1 MRAPIQP
8 VPVQPPRY
16 GLLVAATVTPLS
28 TDRWQQ
34 GVTWNPEQC
43 GVSGRVSVGCE
54 GDTDEIVAERN
65 GGIVEA
71 DPFAVWAADEC
82 SPFGFGARDWTGR
95 VLRQLEATQSYQIA
109 NELWTGELHI
119 DDSLSGG
126 WLTDHTTLNY
136 SFQAD
141 NVIDALGCLEQGLAV
156 CGQGRRG
163 MIHVTPQALV
173 HLSAATAVETVGSTI
188 LTPLGNVV
196 VADAGYD
203 GSGPGGVPADS
214 TTQWMYATSMIDVV
228 LEPNPML
235 IPGEIEQA
243 QALAQALD
251 RSDNTITVR
260 AFRMAMYRWDR
271 CCHIAVEVDLPVCV
285 VAS

>member
-16 GLLVAATVTPLS
+16 GLLVAAGVTPLA

-34 GVTWNPEQC
+34 GVAWNPEQC
-43 GVSGRVSVGCE
+43 GDSGRVAVDCVGN
-54 GDTDEIVAERN
+54 TSTITAERN
-65 GGIVEA
+65 GEVVEA

-109 NELWTGELHI
+109 NELWTGDLHTA
-119 DDSLSGG
+119 DGLEGG
-126 WLTDHTTLNY
+126 YLTDHATLDD
-136 SFQAD
+136 SFEAGD
-141 NVIDALGCLEQGLAV
+141 VVEALGCLEQGLST

-173 HLSAATAVETVGSTI
+173 ALKAAFAVDLVGSQV
-188 LTPLGNVV
+188 LTPLGNIV

-203 GSGPGGVPADS
+203 GSGPGGKPADS
-214 TTQWMYATSMIDVV
+214 STQWAYATSMLDVV
-228 LEPNPML
+228 LEPSPML
-235 IPGEIEQA
+235 VPGDIEQA

-251 RSDNTITVR
+251 RSDNTITVY
-260 AFRMAMYRWDR
+260 AFKMALYRWDR
-271 CCHIAVEVDLPVCV
+271 CCHIAVEIDLPVCV